1 MAKVPVIEQC
11 TVSGSSRD
19 RVLVENLADYLA
31 RNKNLQFPHRHNF
44 YHFVLF
50 TQGKGRFT
58 IDFDEF
64 EVEPWTMY
72 FMAPG
77 QIHTWSFADDVN
89 GYVVNFDKDLFNT
102 TLLRPDYLGELTFFS
117 PTVRRSAFT
126 VATGLRDEITAL
138 LGRLE
143 TQTAHLPFVQAAL
156 LYLFQL
162 LDLHND
168 QGATHKASH
177 PYGHTL
183 LLNFL
188 QLIESNYREMR
199 LPKEYAAL
207 LHITPNHLN
216 ALSKEQLGAPA
227 GEIIRNR
234 IILEAKRLLA
244 IRDYAVAEIAYELNF
259 KDNSYFSKFFKKI
272 EGVSPEE
279 FRKNI
284 QFER

>member
-31 RNKNLQFPHRHNF
+31 RNKNLLFPHRHNF

-50 TQGKGRFT
+50 TQGRGWFT

-64 EVEPWTMY
+64 EVEPWKMY

-77 QIHTWSFADDVN
+77 QIHTWSFDDDVN

-102 TLLRPDYLGELTFFS
+102 ILLRADYLGKFTFFS
-117 PTVRRSAFT
+117 PTVRRSVFT
-126 VATGLRDEITAL
+126 VDTDTRSELASL
-138 LGRLE
+138 LARLE
-143 TQTAHLPFVQAAL
+143 TQTAQLPFVQAAL
-156 LYLFQL
+156 LYLFEL
-162 LDLHND
+162 LELQIDLP
-168 QGATHKASH
+168 QESKSKSAYS
-177 PYGHTL
+177 HTL

-216 ALSKEQLGAPA
+216 ALCKEQLGAPA

-234 IILEAKRLLA
+234 VILEAKRLLA

-272 EGVSPEE
+272 EGVTPEE

-284 QFER
+284 QFKR